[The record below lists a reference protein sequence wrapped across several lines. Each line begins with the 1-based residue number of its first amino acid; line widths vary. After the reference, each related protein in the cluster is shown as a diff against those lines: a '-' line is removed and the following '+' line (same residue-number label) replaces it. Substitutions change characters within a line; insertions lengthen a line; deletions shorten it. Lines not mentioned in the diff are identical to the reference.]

1 MVVRAARLASLFL
14 ALGCGGAIAGGSDGT
29 LDAADGGGASSS
41 GSTSSG
47 GSSGS
52 TSSGGSS
59 GSTSSGGSSGVVP
72 PPPVACYVPGSTYE
86 DGPAPVAARGLCSAA
101 QRTQFFEACFGPSAS
116 FDACSTV
123 SSTNYGCAQC
133 LLFGGATLPPSA
145 FISRA
150 NTLGTPVVPNLEAC
164 RALAVGAPGDCPRRF
179 ADATLCAAT
188 SCFSCDD
195 SDVLACA
202 AVADSRG
209 CGAPKPSAS
218 CAAAIANDRA
228 TADATCG
235 SPGATFDEIYSKIA
249 AYFCGP

>member
-1 MVVRAARLASLFL
+1 MVARAALFASLFL

-29 LDAADGGGASSS
+29 PDAPDGGGASSS

-59 GSTSSGGSSGVVP
+59 GSTSSGGASGVVP
-72 PPPVACYVPGSTYE
+72 PPTLACYVPGSSYE
-86 DGPAPVAARGLCSAA
+86 GAPAPVAAQGSAA

-145 FISRA
+145 LITRS
-150 NTLGTPVVPNLEAC
+150 NTIGTAVVPNLEAC
-164 RALAVGAPGDCPRRF
+164 QALAVGAPGDCARRF
-179 ADATLCAAT
+179 ADAALCAAT
-188 SCFSCDD
+188 SCATCAEAD
-195 SDVLACA
+195 LAACA
-202 AVADSRG
+202 ALADSRG
-209 CGAPKPSAS
+209 CGTPRPSAS
-218 CAAAIANDRA
+218 CAAAIADDRA